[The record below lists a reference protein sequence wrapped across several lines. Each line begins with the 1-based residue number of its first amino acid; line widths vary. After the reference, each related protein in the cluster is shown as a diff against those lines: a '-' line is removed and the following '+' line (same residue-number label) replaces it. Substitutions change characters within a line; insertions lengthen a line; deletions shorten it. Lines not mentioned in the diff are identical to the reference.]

1 MRFLSFICKH
11 LFAPMFFETCETPG
25 NTRPSC
31 RLVRSSTV
39 DIREQAYFNGKDIH
53 TFTYTFKKC
62 PVWG

>member
-1 MRFLSFICKH
+1 
-11 LFAPMFFETCETPG
+11 MFFETCETPG